1 MERGVITKVMDNSLI
16 EAGNVRVDLS
26 APTTLADT
34 GLSEDLITQLVIKL
48 LHFNANYTGVE
59 IAHRLGLEFTVV
71 ESILETLK
79 QSQQCEV
86 VGGGLLGA
94 PSFRYRI
101 TDQGRRRAQLFLEHN
116 QYVGAAPVPLAQ
128 YREYMTKYQQATRRS
143 VTPATV
149 RQAVS
154 HLVLSDRVVNQL
166 GAAVT
171 SGQSLFIY
179 GAPGNGK
186 TVIAQALHN
195 LLEGPI
201 AIPYALEVEGQL
213 IRLYNPINHEPIPDD
228 GADPWITEA
237 RLDRRWVLCRRPKV
251 MVGGELTMPS
261 LDVAYSAT
269 TGFYNA
275 PIQLMANGGL
285 LVIDDFGRQACS
297 PREMLNRWIVPL
309 ESGVDFHT
317 LQSGQKFEVPFM
329 TLIVFATNVRPADL
343 VDEAFLR
350 RIQYKILAESPT
362 VEDFKAIFASCCRTL
377 GATAEPGLVDHLL
390 VEYYRPRKIALRGC
404 HPRDLIKQALS
415 LASYLNRPPHLTR
428 DLIEAACHGYFVDD
442 AEPAATYA

>member
-1 MERGVITKVMDNSLI
+1 MTAEVMDNSP
-16 EAGNVRVDLS
+16 AGAGSAHLDLS
-26 APTTLADT
+26 APTSLAET

-48 LHFNANYTGVE
+48 LYFNANCTGVE
-59 IAHRLGLEFTVV
+59 IAHRVGLEFTVV

-79 QSQQCEV
+79 GSHQCEV

-101 TDQGRRRAQLFLEHN
+101 TDHGRRRAQLFLDNN
-116 QYVGAAPVPLAQ
+116 QYVGAAPVPLSQ
-128 YREYMTKYQQATRRS
+128 YREYMTKFQQATREI
-143 VTPATV
+143 VTPAAV

-154 HLVLSDRVVNQL
+154 HLVLSDRVINQI
-166 GAAVT
+166 GPAVT

-195 LLEGPI
+195 LLEGTI
-201 AIPYALEVEGQL
+201 AIPHAIEVEGHI
-213 IRLYNPINHEPIPDD
+213 IRLYNPTSHDPIPDD
-228 GADPWITEA
+228 DADPWTSEA

-251 MVGGELTMPS
+251 MVGGELTMQS
-261 LDVAYSAT
+261 LDLAYSAT

-275 PIQLMANGGL
+275 PIQLLANGGL
-285 LVIDDFGRQACS
+285 LVIDDFGRQVCS

-309 ESGVDFHT
+309 ESRVDFLM
-317 LQSGQKFEVPFM
+317 LQSGQKFELPFM
-329 TLIVFATNVRPADL
+329 TLIVFATNVRPGEL

-350 RIQYKILAESPT
+350 RIPYKIHADSPT
-362 VEDFKAIFASCCRTL
+362 VDDFKAIFASCCSTL
-377 GATAEPGLVDHLL
+377 GATAESGLVERLL
-390 VEYYRPRKIALRGC
+390 IDYYRPRKIALRGC

-415 LASYLNRPPHLTR
+415 LASYLNRPPHLTTE
-428 DLIEAACHGYFVDD
+428 LLEAACDSYFVNDSEEV
-442 AEPAATYA
+442 AVYG

>member
-1 MERGVITKVMDNSLI
+1 MTAEVMDNPPVGVGS
-16 EAGNVRVDLS
+16 ARVDLS

-48 LHFNANYTGVE
+48 LHFNANCTGVE
-59 IAHRLGLEFTVV
+59 IAHRVGLEFAVV

-79 QSQQCEV
+79 RSHQCEV

-101 TDQGRRRAQLFLEHN
+101 TDHGRRRAQLFLEHN
-116 QYVGAAPVPLAQ
+116 QYVGAAPVPLSQ
-128 YREYMTKYQQATRRS
+128 YREYMTKFQQATRRI
-143 VTPATV
+143 VTPAAV

-154 HLVLSDRVVNQL
+154 HLVLSDRVVNQI
-166 GAAVT
+166 GPAVT
-171 SGQSLFIY
+171 SGQSLFVY

-201 AIPYALEVEGQL
+201 AIPHALEVEGHI
-213 IRLYNPINHEPIPDD
+213 IRLFNPINHEPIPDD
-228 GADPWITEA
+228 GADPWTTEA

-251 MVGGELTMPS
+251 MVGGELTMQS
-261 LDVAYSAT
+261 LDLAYSAT

-309 ESGVDFHT
+309 ESRVDFLT
-317 LQSGQKFEVPFM
+317 LQSGQKFELPFDVADR
-329 TLIVFATNVRPADL
+329 LRDQVRPTEL

-350 RIQYKILAESPT
+350 RIRYKMLAESPT
-362 VEDFKAIFASCCRTL
+362 VEEFKAIFESCCR
-377 GATAEPGLVDHLL
+377 E
-390 VEYYRPRKIALRGC
+390 RGVAFDERRSSSGC
-404 HPRDLIKQALS
+404 
-415 LASYLNRPPHLTR
+415 
-428 DLIEAACHGYFVDD
+428 
-442 AEPAATYA
+442 

>member
-1 MERGVITKVMDNSLI
+1 MIAELMEHPPVG
-16 EAGNVRVDLS
+16 AGSARAGLS

-48 LHFNANYTGVE
+48 LHFNANCTGVE
-59 IAHRLGLEFTVV
+59 IAQRVGLEFAVV

-79 QSQQCEV
+79 QSHQCEV
-86 VGGGLLGA
+86 VGGGALGA

-101 TDQGRRRAQLFLEHN
+101 TDHGRRRALLFLENN

-128 YREYMTKYQQATRRS
+128 YREYMTTFQQATKRL
-143 VTPATV
+143 VTPAAV

-154 HLVLSDRVVNQL
+154 HLVLSDRVVNQI
-166 GAAVT
+166 GPAVT
-171 SGQSLFIY
+171 SGQSLFVY
-179 GAPGNGK
+179 GPPGNGK

-201 AIPYALEVEGQL
+201 AIPHALEVEGHI
-213 IRLYNPINHEPIPDD
+213 IRLFNPINHEPIPDD
-228 GADPWITEA
+228 GTDPWTTEA
-237 RLDRRWVLCRRPKV
+237 RLDRRWVLCKRPKV
-251 MVGGELTMPS
+251 MVGGELTLQS
-261 LDVAYSAT
+261 LDLAYSAT

-309 ESGVDFHT
+309 ESRVDFLT
-317 LQSGQKFEVPFM
+317 LQSGQTFEVPFDV
-329 TLIVFATNVRPADL
+329 LVVFATNIKPSEL

-350 RIQYKILAESPT
+350 RIRYKVLAESPT
-362 VEDFKAIFASCCRTL
+362 VSDFTLIFEHCCQQRHVAFDPAL
-377 GATAEPGLVDHLL
+377 VGGLLN
-390 VEYYRPRKIALRGC
+390 YFRPRAIALRGC
-404 HPRDLIKQALS
+404 QPRDLIDQALS
-415 LASYLNRPPHLTR
+415 LAEYLGEPRRLTPA
-428 DLIEAACHGYFVDD
+428 LLEAACAGYFVEDEES
-442 AEPAATYA
+442 APVYA

>member
-1 MERGVITKVMDNSLI
+1 MIAEVRDNPSI
-16 EAGNVRVDLS
+16 GAGPAAADLS
-26 APTTLADT
+26 APTTLAAT

-48 LHFNANYTGVE
+48 LHFNADCTGVE
-59 IAHRLGLEFTVV
+59 IAHRVGLEFAVV

-79 QSQQCEV
+79 RSHQCEV
-86 VGGGLLGA
+86 VGGGALGA

-101 TDQGRRRAQLFLEHN
+101 TDHGRRRAQLFLENN

-128 YREYMTKYQQATRRS
+128 YREYMTKFQQATRRI
-143 VTPATV
+143 VTPVAV

-154 HLVLSDRVVNQL
+154 HLVLSDRVVNQI
-166 GAAVT
+166 GPAVT

-186 TVIAQALHN
+186 TVIAQALHH

-201 AIPYALEVEGQL
+201 AIPHALEVEGHI
-213 IRLYNPINHEPIPDD
+213 IRLFNPINHEPIPDE
-228 GADPWITEA
+228 GVDPWTTEA

-251 MVGGELTMPS
+251 MVGGELTMQS
-261 LDVAYSAT
+261 LDLAYSAT

-297 PREMLNRWIVPL
+297 PRDMLNRWIVPL
-309 ESGVDFHT
+309 ESRVDFLT
-317 LQSGQKFEVPFM
+317 LQSGQKFELPFDV
-329 TLIVFATNVRPADL
+329 LLVFATNVRPGEL

-350 RIQYKILAESPT
+350 RIQYKVCAESPT
-362 VEDFKAIFASCCRTL
+362 VDEFKAIFASCCSTL
-377 GATAEPGLVDHLL
+377 GATAESGLVERLL
-390 VEYYRPRKIALRGC
+390 VDYYRPRKIALRGC

-415 LASYLNRPPHLTR
+415 LASYLNQPPHLTFE
-428 DLIEAACHGYFVDD
+428 LLEAACAGYFVED
-442 AEPAATYA
+442 AEPAPVYA

>member
-1 MERGVITKVMDNSLI
+1 MIAEVRDNPPI
-16 EAGNVRVDLS
+16 RARTAAADLS
-26 APTTLADT
+26 APTTLAET

-48 LHFNANYTGVE
+48 LHFNANCTGVE
-59 IAHRLGLEFTVV
+59 IAHRVGLEFAVV

-79 QSQQCEV
+79 QSHQCEV

-101 TDQGRRRAQLFLEHN
+101 TDRGRQRAQLFLEHN
-116 QYVGAAPVPLAQ
+116 QYVGAAPVPLSQ
-128 YREYMTKYQQATRRS
+128 YREYMTKFQQATRRT
-143 VTPATV
+143 VTPAAV

-154 HLVLSDRVVNQL
+154 HLVLSDRLVNQI
-166 GAAVT
+166 GPAVT

-201 AIPYALEVEGQL
+201 AIPHALEVEGHI

-228 GADPWITEA
+228 DADPWTTEA
-237 RLDRRWVLCRRPKV
+237 RLDRRWVLCRRPNV
-251 MVGGELTMPS
+251 MVGGELTMQS
-261 LDVAYSAT
+261 LDLAYSAT

-285 LVIDDFGRQACS
+285 LVVDDFGRQACS

-309 ESGVDFHT
+309 ESRVDFFS
-317 LQSGQKFEVPFM
+317 LQSGQKFDLPFM
-329 TLIVFATNVRPADL
+329 TMIVFATNVRPSEL

-350 RIQYKILAESPT
+350 RIQYKIFAESPT
-362 VEDFKAIFASCCRTL
+362 IEDFKTIFARHCRDL
-377 GATAEPGLVDHLL
+377 GATAETGLVERLL
-390 VEYYRPRKIALRGC
+390 VDYYRPRKIALRGC
-404 HPRDLIKQALS
+404 HPRDLIKLALS
-415 LASYLNRPPHLTR
+415 LASYLNRPPHLT
-428 DLIEAACHGYFVDD
+428 LELLEAACDSYFVEDD
-442 AEPAATYA
+442 EPAPVYA

>member
-1 MERGVITKVMDNSLI
+1 MTAELMDNPPVG
-16 EAGNVRVDLS
+16 AGSARVDLS
-26 APTTLADT
+26 APTTLEDT

-48 LHFNANYTGVE
+48 LHFNADCTGVE
-59 IAHRLGLEFTVV
+59 IAHRVGLEFAVV
-71 ESILETLK
+71 EPILEALK
-79 QSQQCEV
+79 QSHQCEI

-101 TDQGRRRAQLFLEHN
+101 TDHGRRRAQLFLDNN
-116 QYVGAAPVPLAQ
+116 QYVGAAPVPLSQ
-128 YREYMTKYQQATRRS
+128 YREYMTKFQQATRAL
-143 VTPATV
+143 VTPAAV

-154 HLVLSDRVVNQL
+154 HLVVSDRVINQI
-166 GAAVT
+166 GPAVT

-186 TVIAQALHN
+186 TVIAQALHD

-201 AIPYALEVEGQL
+201 AIPHALEVEGHI
-213 IRLYNPINHEPIPDD
+213 IRLYNPTTHEPVPDD
-228 GADPWITEA
+228 GCDPWTTDT

-251 MVGGELTMPS
+251 MVGGELTLQS
-261 LDVAYSAT
+261 LDLAYSAT

-285 LVIDDFGRQACS
+285 LVIDDFGRQMCS

-309 ESGVDFHT
+309 ESRVDFLT
-317 LQSGQKFEVPFM
+317 LQSGQKFDLPFM
-329 TLIVFATNVRPADL
+329 TLVVFATNVRPAEL

-350 RIQYKILAESPT
+350 RIPYKIFADSPT
-362 VEDFKAIFASCCRTL
+362 VADFKAIFASCCSTL
-377 GATAEPGLVDHLL
+377 GATAESGLVERLL
-390 VEYYRPRKIALRGC
+390 IDYYRPRKIALRGC

-415 LASYLNRPPHLTR
+415 LASYLNRPPHLTME
-428 DLIEAACHGYFVDD
+428 LLEAACDSYFVDD
-442 AEPAATYA
+442 REEVPVYA